1 MEELERT
8 ALLRDLDAI
17 LTRIEDF
24 DWEYRLDRFTEKV
37 ETERVSATNVLNEM
51 ELSEN
56 SHFLENIAKEM
67 TN

>member
-1 MEELERT
+1 MKELERT

-24 DWEYRLDRFTEKV
+24 DWEYRLDRFAEKV
-37 ETERVSATNVLNEM
+37 ETERVSAMNVLNEM